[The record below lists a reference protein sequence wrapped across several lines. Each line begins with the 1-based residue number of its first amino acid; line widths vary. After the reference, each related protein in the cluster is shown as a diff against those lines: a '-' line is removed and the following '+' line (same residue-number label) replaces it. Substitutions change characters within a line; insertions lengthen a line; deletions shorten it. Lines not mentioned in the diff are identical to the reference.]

1 MTTKDLECVKANS
14 VNPLYLIFNKVN
26 GYFEENKKEIF
37 NTNESKEKSLSKV
50 LERIMCNR
58 VYNYL
63 DSKCLRYKKQIVF
76 QRNNST

>member
-1 MTTKDLECVKANS
+1 M
-14 VNPLYLIFNKVN
+14 NPLYLIFNKVN

-50 LERIMCNR
+50 LERIMYNR

-63 DSKCLRYKKQIVF
+63 DSKRLWYKKQIGF
-76 QRNNST
+76 QRNNSN